1 MGESILYVSMLASW
15 GLFLGMLTYLIMT
28 ARAEGEVLGVAG
40 RGELGGESPIMGFL
54 VKIAR
59 VLAPLR
65 QGVEE
70 TARGREIDRNLNKA
84 GRPYGMNVATYL
96 MLSPVAAVLG
106 MGLAYFAS
114 SAIWGEPSRPLV
126 GLLTV
131 LGFAYPKTNLS
142 STIQWRQQRM
152 FRDLPYVLDMLT
164 LSTEAGQDFSSAM
177 ATVIDKGTPGPLLE
191 EFKIVHQEV
200 TLGKTRSEALRAMAG
215 RIDLPEV
222 TSFVLALIQAE
233 QLGTSIGKVLRIMA
247 DQMRVKRST
256 IAEELAGKVPVKMM
270 APLVSL
276 IIPAA
281 FIVLLFGPVYMYMTG
296 QQLEQ

>member
-1 MGESILYVSMLASW
+1 MLYVGTLASW
-15 GLFLGMLTYLIMT
+15 GVFLGMLTYVIMT
-28 ARAEGEVLGVAG
+28 ARAEGDVLGAAG
-40 RGELGGESPIMGFL
+40 RGEVGGGSPVMGFL
-54 VKIAR
+54 VAVAR
-59 VLAPLR
+59 ILAPMR
-65 QGVEE
+65 RGIEE
-70 TARGREIDRNLNKA
+70 TPRGREIDRNLNKA
-84 GRPYGMNVATYL
+84 GRPFGMDVATFL
-96 MLSPVAAVLG
+96 MLSWVGAAFGFGLG
-106 MGLAYFAS
+106 YIAS
-114 SAIWGEPSRPLV
+114 SGIWSAPSWPLI
-126 GLLTV
+126 LMLTG

-276 IIPAA
+276 VIPAA

>member
-1 MGESILYVSMLASW
+1 VGNPLLYYATLLSW
-15 GLFLGMLTYLIMT
+15 GAFLAMLTYLFMN
-28 ARAEGEVLGVAG
+28 AQSAGEVLKVEERQLQLGTPVQRALLRVA
-40 RGELGGESPIMGFL
+40 RM
-54 VKIAR
+54 
-59 VLAPLR
+59 LAPLR
-65 QGVEE
+65 SGVEN
-70 TARGREIDRNLNKA
+70 TVRGQEIDRQLRKA
-84 GRPYGMNVATYL
+84 GRPLGMNVAEYL
-96 MLSPVAAVLG
+96 CMSYAGAVLG
-106 MGLAYFAS
+106 GTFAYLASLAV
-114 SAIWGEPSRPLV
+114 WNQPSYPLFFLMV
-126 GLLTV
+126 GL
-131 LGFAYPKTNLS
+131 GFVYPKQNLK
-142 STIQWRQQRM
+142 STIASRQQRM

-177 ATVIDKGTPGPLLE
+177 ATVIEKGTPGPLLE

-200 TLGKTRSEALRAMAG
+200 TLGKTRAEGLRAMAQ

-276 IIPAA
+276 VIPAA
-281 FIVLLFGPVYMYMTG
+281 FIVLLFGPIYMYMTG
-296 QQLEQ
+296 QQLE

>member
-1 MGESILYVSMLASW
+1 MGNPLLYYASLVSW
-15 GLFLGMLTYLIMT
+15 GAFLGMLTYLFMT
-28 ARAEGEVLGVAG
+28 TQAAGEVLKVEE
-40 RGELGGESPIMGFL
+40 RQLQLGSPIQRVL
-54 VKIAR
+54 LRVAR
-59 VLAPLR
+59 MLAPLR
-65 QGVEE
+65 
-70 TARGREIDRNLNKA
+70 RGAENTVRGQEIERKLRKA
-84 GRPYGMNVATYL
+84 GRPLDMNVAEYL
-96 MLSPVAAVLG
+96 CMSYAGAVLG
-106 MGLAYFAS
+106 GAFGYFAS
-114 SAIWGEPSRPLV
+114 LAVWSVPSYPLIFMLI
-126 GLLTV
+126 GLGYV
-131 LGFAYPKTNLS
+131 YPKQNLK
-142 STIQWRQQRM
+142 STITKRQQRM

-177 ATVIDKGTPGPLLE
+177 ATVIEKGTPGPLLE

-200 TLGKTRSEALRAMAG
+200 TLGKTRSEALRAMAQ

-276 IIPAA
+276 VIPAA
-281 FIVLLFGPVYMYMTG
+281 FIVLLFGPIYMYMTG
-296 QQLEQ
+296 QQLE